1 MNRKTI
7 LVVEDE
13 PSINDILNIALTSEG
28 YNVISSFNGVEAMKA
43 LQSNKVDL
51 VLLDINLPDKSGF
64 QICKEIITKY
74 KTAIIMLTARNDI
87 VDKVLGLEF
96 GADDY
101 ITKPFDIRE
110 VVTRIKVVLRR
121 LEKVTKIDRE
131 ENNLLIDN
139 KIKINKDSRTV
150 YKDSEEVK
158 LKPKEYDLLLFLAN
172 NKNRVFTREELLD
185 KVWGYAYEG
194 EIRTVDIHVR
204 RLRAKLDEN
213 GQSVIET
220 VFGVGYAFK

>member
-1 MNRKTI
+1 MDIKTI

-28 YNVISSFNGVEAMKA
+28 YKVISSFSGKEAMEA
-43 LQSNKVDL
+43 LKSDEIDL

-64 QICKEIITKY
+64 QICKDIIIQY

-121 LEKVTKIDRE
+121 FEKVTIQKE
-131 ENNLLIDN
+131 ESKNILIEK
-139 KIKINKDSRTV
+139 KIKINIDSRIV
-150 YKDSEEVK
+150 YKNGEEIK

-172 NKNRVFTREELLD
+172 NKNKVFTREQLLD
-185 KVWGYAYEG
+185 KVWGFDYDG

-204 RLRAKLDEN
+204 RIRAKLDEN
-213 GQSVIET
+213 GQSIIET
-220 VFGVGYAFK
+220 VFGVGYAFR